1 MALHA
6 ELAVSGFAY
15 EQFFGVFLGRVGS
28 VRVRLCPE
36 CSSEVLPREK
46 EVS

>member
-28 VRVRLCPE
+28 VK
-36 CSSEVLPREK
+36 SQIMS
-46 EVS
+46 